1 MSCAMAINPPL
12 ERHCDCF
19 TCGRYRQARCGAANV
34 TGFRSSSAASPS
46 HSTVSGLLHR
56 VVMKNLICRFGL
68 PSRRPVL
75 TNGSCFIV
83 GTEPELGDDLL
94 INPALVV
101 LDRQEQVG
109 ALFVGELTY
118 SVEVWSASAWCLVSG
133 AWIRMPSSS
142 RMLSNAFRATRSWD
156 PPVSN

>member
-1 MSCAMAINPPL
+1 MPIRLAVTSASDHQLDDLA
-12 ERHCDCF
+12 
-19 TCGRYRQARCGAANV
+19 GA
-34 TGFRSSSAASPS
+34 SQ
-46 HSTVSGLLHR
+46 
-56 VVMKNLICRFGL
+56 
-68 PSRRPVL
+68 VL

-118 SVEVWSASAWCLVSG
+118 SVEVWSASAWCLVPG